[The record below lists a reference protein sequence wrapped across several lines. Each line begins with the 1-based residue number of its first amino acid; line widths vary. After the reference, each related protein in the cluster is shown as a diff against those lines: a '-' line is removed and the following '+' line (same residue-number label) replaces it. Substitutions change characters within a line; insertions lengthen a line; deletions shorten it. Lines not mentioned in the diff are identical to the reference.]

1 MVDDGD
7 DMSADECVISP
18 DVGLELVEP
27 VRSAVDSTG
36 NVCDIT
42 LLIAD
47 MLVGIDT
54 EVCVIVRIRPGI
66 TSTLVSLV
74 P

>member
-1 MVDDGD
+1 
-7 DMSADECVISP
+7 MSADECVISA
-18 DVGLELVEP
+18 DVGLALVEP

-36 NVCDIT
+36 NVCDTT

-47 MLVGIDT
+47 ILVGIDV
-54 EVCVIVRIRPGI
+54 EVCVIVRIRPGM
-66 TSTLVSLV
+66 TSALVSLV